1 MSESNSTDTNDYAV
15 VLGKVKTALRLTSD
29 DVDLEDELLDLIQEC
44 MSDLIPAD
52 VDETNID
59 LTDPLILKAVKTYC
73 KLNFGQPDD
82 YDRLK
87 AAYDELKKQL
97 GMDSRYTNYGGE

>member
-1 MSESNSTDTNDYAV
+1 MSESNNANTNEYAT

-29 DVDLEDELLDLIQEC
+29 DEDLEDELLDLIQEC
-44 MSDLIPAD
+44 ISDLIPAD

-87 AAYDELKKQL
+87 ASYDELKKQL

>member
-1 MSESNSTDTNDYAV
+1 MSESNNANTNEYAT
-15 VLGKVKTALRLTSD
+15 VLGKVKAALRLTSD
-29 DVDLEDELLDLIQEC
+29 DEDLEDELHDLIQEC
-44 MSDLIPAD
+44 ISDLIPAD

-87 AAYDELKKQL
+87 ASYDELKKQL